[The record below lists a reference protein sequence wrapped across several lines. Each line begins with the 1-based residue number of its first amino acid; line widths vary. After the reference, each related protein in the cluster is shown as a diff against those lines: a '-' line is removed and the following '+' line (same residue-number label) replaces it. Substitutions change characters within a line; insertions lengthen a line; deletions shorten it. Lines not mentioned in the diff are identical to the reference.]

1 MIGSTALDR
10 FFVECTLSGIDFE
23 NKETA
28 EAAMKIADKYELSY
42 DCGIEMLYIRAFENH
57 KGMIRRMGMSF

>member
-1 MIGSTALDR
+1 
-10 FFVECTLSGIDFE
+10 
-23 NKETA
+23 
-28 EAAMKIADKYELSY
+28 MKIADKYELSY